1 MLVARYVNETRNS
14 LSHHDKLSVFFF
26 QSPASEANFN
36 GALSK
41 MFQPPEILIFIDLVH
56 WALEA
61 LDIYTINIPA
71 NGIAGQMAKPSG
83 QLPRSKEEKEVLEH
97 FSGVVRHNE

>member
-1 MLVARYVNETRNS
+1 
-14 LSHHDKLSVFFF
+14 
-26 QSPASEANFN
+26 
-36 GALSK
+36 

-71 NGIAGQMAKPSG
+71 NGIAGGQMAKPSG

-97 FSGVVRHNE
+97 FSGVVSDNENNSPSFIFCNNFVILFSFC

>member
-1 MLVARYVNETRNS
+1 
-14 LSHHDKLSVFFF
+14 
-26 QSPASEANFN
+26 
-36 GALSK
+36 

-61 LDIYTINIPA
+61 LDIYTINVPT
-71 NGIAGQMAKPSG
+71 NGIAGGQMVKPSG

-97 FSGVVRHNE
+97 FSGVVSTKNFFFQFPLN

>member
-1 MLVARYVNETRNS
+1 
-14 LSHHDKLSVFFF
+14 
-26 QSPASEANFN
+26 
-36 GALSK
+36 

-61 LDIYTINIPA
+61 LDIYTINIPS
-71 NGIAGQMAKPSG
+71 NGSAGGQVTKPSG

-97 FSGVVRHNE
+97 FSGVVS

>member
-1 MLVARYVNETRNS
+1 
-14 LSHHDKLSVFFF
+14 
-26 QSPASEANFN
+26 
-36 GALSK
+36 
-41 MFQPPEILIFIDLVH
+41 MFHSPEILIFIDLVH

-71 NGIAGQMAKPSG
+71 NGIAVGQMAKPSG

-97 FSGVVRHNE
+97 FSGVVRKNKNFYFKENLIYKISMINCSFF